1 MQTEKWDI
9 EITPKSSFLNFD
21 FKEVWKYR
29 DLLSLF
35 IKREI
40 VAVYKQTILGPL
52 WFFIQ
57 PILTTLVFTVI
68 FGNIAKMKTDDIG
81 TPHLLFYLSGILLW
95 TYFADAI
102 NNTSN
107 TFTANAAIF
116 GKVYFPRII
125 MPLAKVISNLL
136 KFCIQVFLFI
146 CFYGYFIYSGKM
158 QFEVTA
164 NVLLLPV
171 FLVIMICLGMGLGMI
186 ISSFTN
192 KYKDLTF
199 LVGFGVQLL
208 MYASSVIISLDVVK
222 EKNPQ
227 YYNYIAFNP
236 IAQVIEAFR
245 RSVLGG
251 EVNYGMLLYA
261 LIFSII
267 ILFIGMLVFGKTE
280 KSFIDTV

>member
-1 MQTEKWDI
+1 
-9 EITPKSSFLNFD
+9 
-21 FKEVWKYR
+21 
-29 DLLSLF
+29 
-35 IKREI
+35 
-40 VAVYKQTILGPL
+40 
-52 WFFIQ
+52 
-57 PILTTLVFTVI
+57 
-68 FGNIAKMKTDDIG
+68 
-81 TPHLLFYLSGILLW
+81 
-95 TYFADAI
+95 
-102 NNTSN
+102 
-107 TFTANAAIF
+107 
-116 GKVYFPRII
+116 
-125 MPLAKVISNLL
+125 
-136 KFCIQVFLFI
+136 
-146 CFYGYFIYSGKM
+146 
-158 QFEVTA
+158 
-164 NVLLLPV
+164 
-171 FLVIMICLGMGLGMI
+171 MGLGMI